1 MNNCTLIGRLTKDPE
16 LRYTANNFP
25 MCSFTL
31 AIDRMGKEEKKT
43 NFIPIKVLGKVAE
56 NCAKYLSKGKLAG
69 VEGEIQTDSYEAKDG
84 TKRYTWEVLAHRV
97 EFLEWGEKKEAT
109 PQAQRFETEQFEQ
122 AEQARQNINN
132 VLGINATFESIE
144 DDSIPF

>member
-1 MNNCTLIGRLTKDPE
+1 MDSVRLCCRRRAD
-16 LRYTANNFP
+16 LRVGA
-25 MCSFTL
+25 
-31 AIDRMGKEEKKT
+31 AAEMGGQEGEEGKRT
-43 NFIPIKVLGKVAE
+43 NFIPVKVLGKTAE
-56 NCAKYLSKGKLAG
+56 NCGKYLIKGRLASI
-69 VEGEIQTDSYEAKDG
+69 EGEIQTDSYEAKDG

>member
-1 MNNCTLIGRLTKDPE
+1 MNSVNLIGRLTKDPE

-31 AIDRMGKEEKKT
+31 AIDRMGKEEKRT

-56 NCAKYLSKGKLAG
+56 NCAKYLSKGKLTG

-84 TKRYTWEVLAHRV
+84 TRRYTWEVLAYRV
-97 EFLEWGEKKEAT
+97 EFLEKKET
-109 PQAQRFETEQFEQ
+109 PEQIRDEIS
-122 AEQARQNINN
+122 NK
-132 VLGINATFESIE
+132 LGINPTFQDIGV
-144 DDSIPF
+144 DDIPF

>member
-1 MNNCTLIGRLTKDPE
+1 MNNVALIGRLTRDPE

-31 AIDRMGKEEKKT
+31 AIDRQGKEEKKT
-43 NFIPIKVLGKVAE
+43 NFIPIKVLGKAAE
-56 NCAKYLSKGKLAG
+56 NAANFLSKGKLAG

-84 TKRYTWEVLAHRV
+84 TKRYTWEVFARRV
-97 EFLEWGEKKEAT
+97 EFLEKKEAK
-109 PQAQRFETEQFEQ
+109 PQAQRFESEQFEQ

-132 VLGINATFESIE
+132 VWCINATIESIGN
-144 DDSIPF
+144 DDIPF